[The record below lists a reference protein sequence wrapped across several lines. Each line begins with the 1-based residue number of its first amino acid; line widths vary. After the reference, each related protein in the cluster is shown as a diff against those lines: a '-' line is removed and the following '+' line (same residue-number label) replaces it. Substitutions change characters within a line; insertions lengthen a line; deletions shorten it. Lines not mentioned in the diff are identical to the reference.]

1 MFYDY
6 GGSLLKPSKIMLR
19 ITTICII
26 VALYS
31 ISSAFSQETTKPED
45 EASKKEALEKAAQN
59 PIASMY
65 VLPFQNNTQF
75 GIGEFNRTQ
84 NVTNI
89 QPVIPVGVGEST
101 NLIIRTIIPLTS
113 QPIGEN
119 DSKFGLGDIALSLFF
134 TPKKPGKLIWGVGPA
149 LGLATASDPV
159 LGTEKW
165 SAGPAIIL
173 LTQPKG
179 WTLGLTAQNTWSFA
193 GNSDRTDVNAFYL
206 NAFVVKNLNKGWYVN
221 SAPIITADW
230 NAADGQQ
237 WLVPVGV
244 GTGRVFRM
252 GKLPVNAQA
261 GYYNYVVSPDNG
273 PKWQLRAQLN
283 FMFPK

>member
-1 MFYDY
+1 M
-6 GGSLLKPSKIMLR
+6 IR
-19 ITTICII
+19 TTTICII
-26 VALYS
+26 VALFS
-31 ISSAFSQETTKPED
+31 ISSAFAQENTNPED
-45 EASKKEALEKAAQN
+45 EAAKKEAIEKAAQN